1 MSNFSKDLS
10 TELEKLSHYYD
21 SEIIVDHHMTMA
33 PTYEFVHKT
42 TGKKYVYKVSITE
55 MRDFGPSVVEMFN
68 ELKMEIREDKLN
80 DLGL

>member
-21 SEIIVDHHMTMA
+21 SEMIIDHMTMA

-42 TGKKYVYKVSITE
+42 TGKKYVYKVSITD
-55 MRDFGPSVVEMFN
+55 MRDFGPIVVEMFN
-68 ELKMEIREDKLN
+68 ELKIEIREDKLN

>member
-1 MSNFSKDLS
+1 MRDLS

-21 SEIIVDHHMTMA
+21 SEMIIDHMTMV

-42 TGKKYVYKVSITE
+42 TGKKYVYRISITD
-55 MRDFGPSVVEMFN
+55 MKDFGPSVVEMFN

>member
-1 MSNFSKDLS
+1 MIDLS
-10 TELEKLSHYYD
+10 TELEKLSHYYN
-21 SEIIVDHHMTMA
+21 SEMIIDHMTMA
-33 PTYEFVHKT
+33 PTYKFVHKA
-42 TGKKYVYKVSITE
+42 TGKKYVYKISIAD

>member
-1 MSNFSKDLS
+1 MKDLS

-21 SEIIVDHHMTMA
+21 SEMIIDHMTMV

-42 TGKKYVYKVSITE
+42 TGKKYVYKVSITD

>member
-1 MSNFSKDLS
+1 MRDLS

-21 SEIIVDHHMTMA
+21 SEMIIDHMTMV

-42 TGKKYVYKVSITE
+42 TGKKYVYKVSITD

>member
-1 MSNFSKDLS
+1 MKDIS
-10 TELEKLSHYYD
+10 FELEILSHYYD
-21 SEIIVDHHMTMA
+21 SEMIIDHMTMA

-42 TGKKYVYKVSITE
+42 TGKKYVYKVSITD
-55 MRDFGPSVVEMFN
+55 MRDFGPSVVKMFN

>member
-21 SEIIVDHHMTMA
+21 SHMIIDHMTMA

-42 TGKKYVYKVSITE
+42 TGKKYVYKVSITD

>member
-1 MSNFSKDLS
+1 MKDLS

-21 SEIIVDHHMTMA
+21 SEMIIDHMTMA
-33 PTYEFVHKT
+33 PVYEFVHKT
-42 TGKKYVYKVSITE
+42 TGKKYVYRISITDMKE
-55 MRDFGPSVVEMFN
+55 FGPSVVKMFN